1 MMSSEKPLLPSLAAI
16 LCNDKPKS
24 EPCSPSL
31 ETLKNRFCSDD
42 HGIIRLPPLNGTI
55 TRPKSV
61 DSALRHT
68 CSMPT
73 LPTVSMVESSK
84 IRAHSLAET
93 DLAPVAK
100 GSSDVS
106 PSTPIVRKK
115 SNSTK
120 KVDMLTPLSAARAMI
135 TPSANDKKRAF
146 AFITH
151 SQETFPTKEPKID
164 NAPLARRKRRRTST
178 QELNILQAEFNLCA
192 APDKC
197 KRQQLADRC
206 HMSEKAIQIWFQNK
220 RQASKKQR
228 NSLQKAVEANETAS
242 HGLDIPKTTHTVET
256 MTPVASRTMKPVDT
270 TETPRLVIPVSDS
283 SVMNT
288 GDITPTRA
296 SSSSNG
302 KRGQA
307 LTFHLTSDK
316 KVLTPIK
323 TSPNNRVNK
332 LINGPGIVSPYNRK
346 PRSPANSPT
355 SKVGMDLTPTKKHPL
370 KELNTN
376 TLVH

>member
-1 MMSSEKPLLPSLAAI
+1 MMMSSEKPLLPSLAAI
-16 LCNDKPKS
+16 LYNDKPKS
-24 EPCSPSL
+24 EPCSPLL

-42 HGIIRLPPLNGTI
+42 QGIIRLPPLNGAI
-55 TRPKSV
+55 SRPKSV

-68 CSMPT
+68 SSMPT
-73 LPTVSMVESSK
+73 IPTVCMVDSSK
-84 IRAHSLAET
+84 VRAHSFAET

-100 GSSDVS
+100 CNNDVP

-115 SNSTK
+115 SNNQSR
-120 KVDMLTPLSAARAMI
+120 KVDMLTPLSAARAII
-135 TPSANDKKRAF
+135 TPSTNDKKRAF

-178 QELNILQAEFNLCA
+178 QELNILQAEFNICA

-228 NSLQKAVEANETAS
+228 NSVHKAIEATETS
-242 HGLDIPKTTHTVET
+242 SNGSNIPKSIHTVES
-256 MTPVASRTMKPVDT
+256 TPVTMKTADT
-270 TETPRLVIPVSDS
+270 TETPQLLIPVSTPS
-283 SVMNT
+283 MMNT

-332 LINGPGIVSPYNRK
+332 LINGSGIVSPYSRK
-346 PRSPANSPT
+346 PRSPTTSPT
-355 SKVGMDLTPTKKHPL
+355 SKVRMDLTPTKKHPL